1 MKRFFTALATF
12 SLIETIGR
20 HPAIAASVLTLLGV
34 GGASGIAML
43 ITPTPVP
50 QVSSNFNPNQNPGFT
65 LNGLRLNQG
74 VSGST
79 QLPTNPPDSAVFY
92 GEMMTNANIAGTSG
106 IEVPF
111 NGAELNRYG
120 NPGQPNFFFQRIWGS
135 FQGIPWMLNP
145 GPSFEVNGSVS
156 GGSNY
161 ASGFYP
167 FTVPSSGC
175 ARAPTGV
182 WWNGSSTSFQQ
193 VDPGFGCPVPA
204 SAFSLNAAAIA
215 ANIPGSGAQQATG
228 ASSTPTTCA
237 VVNGEAV
244 VTAQVAVAHGVT
256 PGITY
261 PLAGFTPS
269 GYNGTYTALLGTT
282 GTTLVGT
289 TGAGSCPATVSA
301 EGTALSGTG
310 ASLTFPAVSAT
321 NPYAAGST
329 GITTKG
335 GQHICF
341 WLGEN
346 GDDSAFPGSQ
356 FLEMVN
362 SSGSALPGSPMLIP
376 YLNQGTGNWT
386 GYVATGAQPSL
397 TITALNPYSI
407 TAASFNATTGFA
419 TFTTST
425 NPGYTAGSE
434 FTVSGVTSTGPGSF
448 NLTYVAVAGTSGT
461 TVVANPLNGPAG
473 VPTASSLTGSSA
485 WSSGGSMASVVLPG
499 SQVYGASISVILPY
513 GTDGST
519 GTGGTGTYALTSN
532 QTGYTFAASI
542 SGSTLTVT
550 GGAAQSLTFGT
561 TFTLGGN
568 TYVITGL
575 GTGVGQAGT
584 YTVSPAISASGTAS
598 ATGAIGS
605 SGSPVTIAA
614 YNQFYF
620 SAITT
625 NNPGVIT
632 VTPHTQ
638 ASTGDFFSV
647 LGSASAT
654 FSTTANYG
662 WGGSLGN
669 FATLWGALPNQ
680 SGGAPSTTDLASI
693 CTKSTDIQT

>member
-346 GDDSAFPGSQ
+346 GDDFGFPRLSVPRNGQLERECASRLAHAHSLSQ
-356 FLEMVN
+356 PRNGQLDRLCRHRR
-362 SSGSALPGSPMLIP
+362 A
-376 YLNQGTGNWT
+376 
-386 GYVATGAQPSL
+386 
-397 TITALNPYSI
+397 
-407 TAASFNATTGFA
+407 
-419 TFTTST
+419 
-425 NPGYTAGSE
+425 
-434 FTVSGVTSTGPGSF
+434 
-448 NLTYVAVAGTSGT
+448 AVADD
-461 TVVANPLNGPAG
+461 
-473 VPTASSLTGSSA
+473 
-485 WSSGGSMASVVLPG
+485 
-499 SQVYGASISVILPY
+499 YGAE
-513 GTDGST
+513 
-519 GTGGTGTYALTSN
+519 
-532 QTGYTFAASI
+532 
-542 SGSTLTVT
+542 
-550 GGAAQSLTFGT
+550 SLFNHRRQ
-561 TFTLGGN
+561 LQRDN
-568 TYVITGL
+568 RLCDV
-575 GTGVGQAGT
+575 
-584 YTVSPAISASGTAS
+584 
-598 ATGAIGS
+598 
-605 SGSPVTIAA
+605 
-614 YNQFYF
+614 
-620 SAITT
+620 
-625 NNPGVIT
+625 
-632 VTPHTQ
+632 H
-638 ASTGDFFSV
+638 
-647 LGSASAT
+647 
-654 FSTTANYG
+654 
-662 WGGSLGN
+662 
-669 FATLWGALPNQ
+669 
-680 SGGAPSTTDLASI
+680 DL
-693 CTKSTDIQT
+693 D